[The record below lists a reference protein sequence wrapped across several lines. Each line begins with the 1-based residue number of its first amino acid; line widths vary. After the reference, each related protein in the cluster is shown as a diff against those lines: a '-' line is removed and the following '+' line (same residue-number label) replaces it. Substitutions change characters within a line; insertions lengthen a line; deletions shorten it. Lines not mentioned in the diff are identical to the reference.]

1 MSQLKVKFKKLHAD
15 TKLPVK
21 GSLDAACYDVY
32 ATSVE
37 VDENRTATYKLGFAT
52 EIPKGYMGILIPRSN
67 LTKHRW
73 VMNHS
78 TGIIDSD
85 YRGEW
90 MLKLS
95 SIGDLF
101 EPLPYSVGDR
111 VGQIY
116 FIPVL
121 PTTFEEVEELESS
134 ERGEGGFG
142 SSGISNLTTNIADGK
157 INING

>member
-1 MSQLKVKFKKLHAD
+1 MLQVKFKKLNPDA
-15 TKLPVK
+15 KLPVK
-21 GSLDAACYDVY
+21 GSLDAACFDVY
-32 ATSVE
+32 AVSALAEYGGKV
-37 VDENRTATYKLGFAT
+37 TYGLGFAT

-95 SIGDLF
+95 SIGDIF
-101 EPLPYSVGDR
+101 EPLPYAIGDR

-121 PTTFEEVEELESS
+121 PTTFEEVEELGSS